1 MRLATPPDLNGLVAL
16 AEKNGVDI
24 RPTLLRV
31 LTDLYVQK
39 TTHTRE
45 EEQRFAELAL
55 WLLASADLPTRVAVA
70 SKLGGHPATPHP
82 VLRRLARDVAEVA
95 APVLRHTP
103 RFTEAELR
111 EIVQDCGE
119 AHAAILAA
127 RRPAVQND
135 SGVAGAERALAPPRA
150 RGAHGGARVSA
161 AGIGRLEGAAL
172 RRKPDEFA
180 SVLQELL
187 EIPEQAARRVVE
199 DETGESLIAAAK
211 ALEMPTDV
219 VVRILILLNPA
230 IGRSVQRVFELVASF
245 RDLAP
250 EAARRIVD
258 GWRIS
263 PLLDRRHAHYQPVT
277 WADAADPRP
286 RRSEA
291 RRDAARREQPSVP
304 SRVQRTT

>member
-70 SKLGGHPATPHP
+70 NKLGGHPATPHA
-82 VLRRLARDVAEVA
+82 VLRRLARDVSEVA

-111 EIVQDCGE
+111 ELVQDCGE
-119 AHAAILAA
+119 SHAAILAE
-127 RRPAVQND
+127 RQPAVRKD
-135 SGVAGAERALAPPRA
+135 DADVIGAERTPAPPRA
-150 RGAHGGARVSA
+150 QGAHGGARVSA
-161 AGIGRLEGAAL
+161 EGIGRLEGAAL

-187 EIPEQAARRVVE
+187 EIPEQAARRVIE

-219 VVRILILLNPA
+219 VVRILILLNPT

-250 EAARRIVD
+250 ETARQIVD
-258 GWRIS
+258 GWRVP
-263 PLLDRRHAHYQPVT
+263 PLPDRRHAHYQPVT
-277 WADAADPRP
+277 WADVDPRP

-291 RRDAARREQPSVP
+291 RRDAARREQSSVP